1 VVRNWIDANLLTN
14 VKDGSKITLV
24 DAWKPYAS
32 DIDLKYIGFDYKR
45 MDLLTSDAFLSTY
58 VAIRKFESE
67 CHRNIDIRL
76 IRADSD
82 TMLPCLCADS
92 FDFIYI
98 DGDHKYEK
106 AKSDIQ
112 NAKRLVKKDYGI
124 ICGDDLDRHP
134 AVDLIETAKSFRNQ
148 DYLGEPHHFHPGV
161 LLAVSEEFSRVS
173 MVNGFRWVVC
183 RNDVFTDT

>member
-1 VVRNWIDANLLTN
+1 VVFCLEIFSLNENGIEMSSPLLPPFDQAWDNRKQPMTSLISRAFDGPISLLEVGTWCGIGSTQIWLTN

-82 TMLPCLCADS
+82 TMLPCLCADK
-92 FDFIYI
+92 F
-98 DGDHKYEK
+98 
-106 AKSDIQ
+106 
-112 NAKRLVKKDYGI
+112 
-124 ICGDDLDRHP
+124 
-134 AVDLIETAKSFRNQ
+134 
-148 DYLGEPHHFHPGV
+148 
-161 LLAVSEEFSRVS
+161 
-173 MVNGFRWVVC
+173 
-183 RNDVFTDT
+183 